1 VVDLGAVRRVERRR
15 YIRAKT
21 ADGHSIEPVS
31 GNGAGEQV
39 RFRLLGPMEVTV
51 GGTPVSVP
59 GAAERALLVQL
70 LLTPGRTIPATML
83 VDRLWSESAL
93 PVDPMNA
100 LQIRVSKLR
109 RSLKAHGVEDLVS
122 REGVGYRATV
132 DPSAVDAVDF
142 ATRIREAR
150 AGAAAA
156 AEAYDGDHLQ
166 AYDDALSL
174 WRGDSPLSEF
184 SGDQWAT
191 TEAARLTGLR
201 LAALTERAHI
211 ALALGRHHEVA
222 GDLEPLVAADPT
234 LESLAG
240 LLMIALY
247 RCGRQADALQV
258 YSRSRTVLD
267 ESLGLEPSASLRSLH
282 QRVLRQDATLGT
294 QPELTAPSPAVVPSG
309 KRRTDE
315 QQRAT
320 PTNLPTVVRP
330 LIGRDEQLDSV
341 VELLAGARLL
351 SLIGPGGAGK
361 TSLALA
367 TAVRVGAS
375 FADGAIGVR
384 LASVDAPDQVPLAV
398 ADALGVPLDGA
409 AADQDVRERVIAYL
423 SRRRMLVLVDN
434 CEHVVDAAAA
444 LIDAV
449 LSRCPGVTILA
460 TSREALAVPD
470 EIQVAVGPL
479 ETPPEGIP
487 AGRVLDYPAAQ
498 LFVERARAVRAG
510 TAFSEPDL
518 EAVGQISR
526 ALDGMPLALELAAA
540 RVAAM
545 SPTEISER
553 LAQRFTFLT
562 SGART
567 AEARQRTLI
576 ATVEWSYALLG
587 ELDQKVFNRLS
598 VFQGGWT
605 LTAAE
610 AVVSDSSMALGEVLD
625 TVGRLVQRS
634 MVVVEP
640 GPTTRYRML
649 ETLRQYAVE
658 QLAATGEDQTF
669 GQRHAEYFRDF
680 AQASETDLRGH
691 GQREALQKLREEQP
705 NVRAALAWLETR
717 PGNLDSALT
726 MAGSLGLF
734 WHLGRHLEGRE
745 ILARLLEQ
753 GGASSGARARALQA
767 VSVVERPRA
776 CLVHPSPRCAQTA
789 QESLAIFEDLGDP
802 SRAALS
808 RVLLA
813 VEGVTG
819 AQAER
824 AEALLREAHAQF
836 DQDGDQWGKAVIGF
850 VRMET
855 ALKSGDQEAAI
866 TVGRASAAAFRQLDD
881 PWGLSAILYHLGWG
895 LRQFGRYQE
904 SARVL
909 EEAIDVATSAG
920 LYNTVQ
926 WALADLGVAQLH
938 LGNLDLSRD
947 LFDRASTASEY
958 IGDGAGAV
966 LAGYGY
972 GLLAQVR
979 GDWGAARERF
989 AAAHEGFMSLGTPV
1003 PEGLALAG
1011 MARCA
1016 EAEGESAVAND
1027 RFEQVLATGRAVGEP
1042 GLIATALEGLARLA
1056 ASNSKAAEAKELVR
1070 EARAVRDRS
1079 SRPAPPHELRD
1090 LESLTSGAGAR

>member
-1 VVDLGAVRRVERRR
+1 MSPNEARDQL
-15 YIRAKT
+15 
-21 ADGHSIEPVS
+21 
-31 GNGAGEQV
+31 N
-39 RFRLLGPMEVTV
+39 FRLLGPMEISV
-51 GGTPVSVP
+51 GGTPVAVP

-70 LLTPGRTIPATML
+70 LFTPGRTIPATML
-83 VDRLWSESAL
+83 VDRLWSESSL

-109 RSLKAHGVEDLVS
+109 RSLKANGVEDVVS
-122 REGVGYRATV
+122 REGVGYRAAV
-132 DPSAVDAVDF
+132 EPSSVDAVDF
-142 ATRIREAR
+142 AARIREAR
-150 AGAAAA
+150 TVAATAGD
-156 AEAYDGDHLQ
+156 AYDSDHLR
-166 AYDDALSL
+166 AYDDALAL
-174 WRGDSPLSEF
+174 WRGEPLSEF
-184 SGDQWAT
+184 SGDQWAMV
-191 TEAARLTGLR
+191 EVARLTELR
-201 LAALTERAHI
+201 MAALTERAHI
-211 ALALGRHHEVA
+211 ALALGRHLEVV
-222 GDLEPLVAADPT
+222 GDLEPHVAADPT

-240 LLMIALY
+240 LLMVALY
-247 RCGRQADALQV
+247 RSGRQADALEV
-258 YSRSRTVLD
+258 YTRTRTVLD

-282 QRVLRQDATLGT
+282 ERVLRQDASLGT
-294 QPELTAPSPAVVPSG
+294 QPELTPPAPVVVPSG
-309 KRRTDE
+309 KRRTEE
-315 QQRAT
+315 QQRGAT
-320 PTNLPTVVRP
+320 TNLPTVVRP
-330 LIGRDEQLDSV
+330 LIGRDEQLDSL

-367 TAVRVGAS
+367 TAVRVAET

-384 LASVDAPDQVPLAV
+384 LASVDAADQVPLAV

-409 AADQDVRERVIAYL
+409 AADRDVRERVIAYL
-423 SRRRMLVLVDN
+423 SGRRMLVVFDN

-449 LSRCPGVTILA
+449 LGRCPGVTIMA

-470 EIQVAVGPL
+470 EVQVAVGPL
-479 ETPPEGIP
+479 ETPPEGTE
-487 AGRVLDYPAAQ
+487 ASRVLEYPAPQ
-498 LFVERARAVRAG
+498 LFVVRARAVRPG
-510 TAFSEPDL
+510 TVFAEQDL
-518 EAVGQISR
+518 DAVGQISR

-545 SPTEISER
+545 SPIEISER
-553 LAQRFTFLT
+553 LTQRFSFLT

-567 AEARQRTLI
+567 AEARQQTLR
-576 ATVEWSYALLG
+576 ATVDWSYALLS
-587 ELDQKVFNRLS
+587 EPERKVFNRLS

-610 AVVSDSSMALGEVLD
+610 AVVSDSAMALGDVLD
-625 TVGRLVQRS
+625 TIGRLVERS
-634 MVVVEP
+634 MLVVER

-658 QLAATGEDQTF
+658 QLAATGEDQTL

-680 AQASETDLRGH
+680 AQASEMELRGH
-691 GQREALQKLREEQP
+691 GQREALQRLREEQP
-705 NVRAALAWLETR
+705 NIRAALAWLETH

-745 ILARLLEQ
+745 ILARLLENAE
-753 GGASSGARARALQA
+753 ASPAARARALQA

-776 CLVHPSPRCAQTA
+776 CLVHPSPRCAETA

-819 AQAER
+819 IHAEQAEVLLH
-824 AEALLREAHAQF
+824 EAQAQF
-836 DQDGDQWGKAVIGF
+836 DRDGDQWGQAVIGF

-855 ALKSGDQEAAI
+855 ALKGGDEETAI
-866 TVGRASAAAFRQLDD
+866 PVGRATAAAFRQLDD

-895 LRQFGRYQE
+895 LRQFGRYE
-904 SARVL
+904 EGARVL
-909 EEAIDVATSAG
+909 EEAIDVATNAG

-938 LGNLDLSRD
+938 MGNVDLSRE
-947 LFDRASTASEY
+947 LFDRATAASEY
-958 IGDGAGAV
+958 IGDGAGTV
-966 LAGYGY
+966 LANYGH

-979 GDWGAARERF
+979 GDWAEARTRF
-989 AAAHEGFMSLGTPV
+989 AAAQEGFGTLGTPV
-1003 PEGLALAG
+1003 PAGLALAG
-1011 MARCA
+1011 LARCD
-1016 EAEGESAVAND
+1016 EAEGELVRAKELY
-1027 RFEQVLATGRAVGEP
+1027 EQVLAIGRRVGEP

-1056 ASNSKAAEAKELVR
+1056 ASNNKAAEANRLLREACAVR
-1070 EARAVRDRS
+1070 ERS

-1090 LESLTSGAGAR
+1090 LESLASGAGVR

>member
-1 VVDLGAVRRVERRR
+1 
-15 YIRAKT
+15 
-21 ADGHSIEPVS
+21 VS
-31 GNGAGEQV
+31 TNGA
-39 RFRLLGPMEVTV
+39 RDHLSFRLLGPMEIAVR
-51 GGTPVSVP
+51 GTPVAVP
-59 GAAERALLVQL
+59 GSAERALLVQL
-70 LLTPGRTIPATML
+70 LLSPGRTIPATML
-83 VDRLWSESAL
+83 VDRLWSESSL

-109 RSLKAHGVEDLVS
+109 RSLKAHGAGDVIS

-132 DPSAVDAVDF
+132 DPSTVDAVDF
-142 ATRIREAR
+142 AARIREAR
-150 AGAAAA
+150 AAAAA
-156 AEAYDGDHLQ
+156 AGEAYDSDDLQ

-174 WRGDSPLSEF
+174 WRGEPLSEF
-184 SGDQWAT
+184 SGDQWASI
-191 TEAARLTGLR
+191 EAARLNELR

-211 ALALGRHHEVA
+211 ALALGRHHEVV
-222 GDLEPLVAADPT
+222 GDLEPLVADDPT
-234 LESLAG
+234 LESMAG

-247 RCGRQADALQV
+247 RSGRQADALEV
-258 YSRSRTVLD
+258 YTRSRTVLD
-267 ESLGLEPSASLRSLH
+267 ETLGLEPSASLRSLH
-282 QRVLRQDATLGT
+282 ERVLRQDASLGT
-294 QPELTAPSPAVVPSG
+294 QPELTPPTPVVVSSG

-315 QQRAT
+315 QQRAAT
-320 PTNLPTVVRP
+320 SNLPTVVRP
-330 LIGRDEQLDSV
+330 LIGRDEQIDSL
-341 VELLAGARLL
+341 VELLAGSRLL

-367 TAVRVGAS
+367 TAVRVGEM
-375 FADGAIGVR
+375 FTDGAIVVR
-384 LASVDAPDQVPLAV
+384 LASVDAPDQVPLSL

-409 AADQDVRERVIAYL
+409 AADRDVRERVIAYL

-449 LSRCPGVTILA
+449 LSRCPDVIIMA

-470 EIQVAVGPL
+470 EVQVTVGPL
-479 ETPPEGIP
+479 ETPPEGTEL
-487 AGRVLDYPAAQ
+487 GRVLDYPAAQ
-498 LFVERARAVRAG
+498 LFAERARAVRPG
-510 TAFSEPDL
+510 TSFSEPDL
-518 EAVGQISR
+518 EAVGRISR

-545 SPTEISER
+545 SPAEISER
-553 LAQRFTFLT
+553 LAQRFSFLT
-562 SGART
+562 SGTRT
-567 AEARQRTLI
+567 AEARQQTLR
-576 ATVEWSYALLG
+576 ATVDWSYALLS
-587 ELDQKVFNRLS
+587 ELEQKVFNRLS

-610 AVVSDSSMALGEVLD
+610 AVVSDSAMALGEVLD
-625 TVGRLVQRS
+625 TIGRLVERS
-634 MVVVEP
+634 MVVVER

-658 QLAATGEDQTF
+658 RLAATGEDETF
-669 GQRHAEYFRDF
+669 GRRHAEYFRGF
-680 AQASETDLRGH
+680 AEASEMELRGH
-691 GQREALQKLREEQP
+691 GQREALQRLRDEAP
-705 NVRAALAWLETR
+705 NVRAALAWLETH

-745 ILARLLEQ
+745 ILARLLED
-753 GGASSGARARALQA
+753 GTASSAARARALQA

-776 CLVHPSPRCAQTA
+776 CLVHPSPRCAETA
-789 QESLAIFEDLGDP
+789 QESLAIFEDLGDA

-819 AQAER
+819 VDAER
-824 AEALLREAHAQF
+824 AEELLHEAEAQF
-836 DQDGDQWGKAVIGF
+836 DRDGDHWGKAVIGF

-855 ALKSGDQEAAI
+855 ALKSGDEETAI
-866 TVGRASAAAFRQLDD
+866 TVGRATAAAFRQLDD

-895 LRQFGRYQE
+895 LRQFGRYE
-904 SARVL
+904 EGARVL

-938 LGNLDLSRD
+938 LGNPELSLE
-947 LFDRASTASEY
+947 LFNRATAASEY

-966 LAGYGY
+966 LATYGH

-979 GDWGAARERF
+979 GDWADARGRF
-989 AAAHEGFMSLGTPV
+989 ASAYEGFRTLGTPV
-1003 PEGLALAG
+1003 PVGLALAG
-1011 MARCA
+1011 VARCD
-1016 EAEGESAVAND
+1016 EAQDDAVLAQE
-1027 RFEQVLATGRAVGEP
+1027 RYEEVLATGRSVGEP

-1056 ASNSKAAEAKELVR
+1056 ASNNKAAEVHRLLHEASAVR
-1070 EARAVRDRS
+1070 ERS
-1079 SRPAPPHELRD
+1079 SRPAPPHERRD
-1090 LESLTSGAGAR
+1090 LEALMSRVGVW